1 MNVGAHVADV
11 RRRWGGPKTAASGL
25 VIADAV
31 PLVGVVA
38 FGWDLHSLLVVY
50 WLESTVIGFETVA
63 KARRSEGKEDPV
75 ELSSFSLNGRPYR
88 RLYLRETVRFGRR
101 GSGRYPAGCHRGISK
116 EL

>member
-50 WLESTVIGFETVA
+50 WLESTVIGLETVA
-63 KARRSEGKEDPV
+63 KYAVARARRIQWSCPR
-75 ELSSFSLNGRPYR
+75 S
-88 RLYLRETVRFGRR
+88 
-101 GSGRYPAGCHRGISK
+101 A
-116 EL
+116 